1 MISTPVAYVLDWLA
15 NWIGKSRE
23 SILARRRGVVA
34 LYPGVAVGWVV
45 CVSRGVRGRG
55 WEEGGAGARVR
66 VLL

>member
-1 MISTPVAYVLDWLA
+1 MISTPAAYVLDWLA

-45 CVSRGVRGRG
+45 RGAAGRG
-55 WEEGGAGARVR
+55 EGGAGARVR
-66 VLL
+66 GLL